1 MGEELS
7 SAADKLEA
15 VLFSLF
21 SRRFLATKQRLRRLV
36 SFNAT
41 TSRVFVW
48 LEIVFALSFL
58 GEVHCMLKIFYLLNM
73 IG

>member
-21 SRRFLATKQRLRRLV
+21 SRRFLATKQRRLV